1 MLDQTES
8 ICHAHFTQWNH
19 TVDLF
24 FYKLKKLFTAGY
36 FWIQKSEYL
45 SQKRHGYL
53 LIYFFSYSPSKKTS
67 LILMGTLSLWF
78 CTYFQRNCV
87 LWIKISPL
95 WNLQPKK
102 KYWVATLSSLFQK
115 LLLRRICEDFWQMTS
130 LVRCEMSGL
139 LH

>member
-1 MLDQTES
+1 MTRLNQSVMLTLHNETIQLTSFLTDWKSFSQQAIFES
-8 ICHAHFTQWNH
+8 KRVET
-19 TVDLF
+19 
-24 FYKLKKLFTAGY
+24 
-36 FWIQKSEYL
+36 L
-45 SQKRHGYL
+45 SQKRHWVSFNQ
-53 LIYFFSYSPSKKTS
+53 FFSYSPSKKTS
-67 LILMGTLSLWF
+67 PILMGTLRLWF

>member
-1 MLDQTES
+1 MTRLNQSVMLTLHNETIQLTSFLTNWKSFSQQAIFES
-8 ICHAHFTQWNH
+8 KRVET
-19 TVDLF
+19 
-24 FYKLKKLFTAGY
+24 
-36 FWIQKSEYL
+36 L
-45 SQKRHGYL
+45 SQKRRGYF

-67 LILMGTLSLWF
+67 PILMGTLRLWF
-78 CTYFQRNCV
+78 WTYFQRNCV